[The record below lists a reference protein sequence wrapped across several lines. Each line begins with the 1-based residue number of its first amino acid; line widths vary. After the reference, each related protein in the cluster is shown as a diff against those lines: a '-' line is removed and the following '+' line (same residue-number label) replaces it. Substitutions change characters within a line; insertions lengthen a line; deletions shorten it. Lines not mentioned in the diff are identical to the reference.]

1 MRRYELDIARE
12 ESDLVGMQRTLA
24 KLTALHRNVRIE
36 AMASCSFR

>member
-24 KLTALHRNVRIE
+24 NLTAFASNHVRIE
-36 AMASCSFR
+36 AMARCSF